1 MAEPPLTR
9 VTLLTRI
16 RDGRDADAW
25 REFVQLYG
33 PVVYR
38 FARNRGLQDADAAD
52 LMQDV
57 LRSVAR
63 NAHRM
68 EYDPKRGTFRGWLYT
83 VTRNKIYNFLSAQR
97 HRPARHRRHRRPR
110 AARRDP
116 GPRGR
121 TAGRTPSGR
130 RSTSARL
137 SARAMERVKDEFQPA
152 TWQAFWE
159 TAVEGKAAA
168 EVGVGLKMTPGAVYV
183 AKSRVLARLRDEVKK
198 MMDDEDDTV
207 NGRCQARCQV
217 ETRRHCPPVA

>member
-9 VTLLTRI
+9 VTLLARI
-16 RDGRDADAW
+16 RDGRDSDAW
-25 REFVQLYG
+25 REFVQIYG

-68 EYDPKRGTFRGWLYT
+68 EYDPTRGTFRGWLYT
-83 VTRNKIYNFLSAQR
+83 VTRNKIYNFLNGQR
-97 HRPARHRRHRRPR
+97 HRPRGTGDTDAHERLDATPARDDGTGPEADWEREYQRRL
-110 AARRDP
+110 
-116 GPRGR
+116 
-121 TAGRTPSGR
+121 SGR
-130 RSTSARL
+130 
-137 SARAMERVKDEFQPA
+137 AMDLVKGEFQPA
-152 TWQAFWE
+152 TWQAFWQ

-198 MMDDEDDTV
+198 MMDDED
-207 NGRCQARCQV
+207 NA
-217 ETRRHCPPVA
+217 

>member
-9 VTLLTRI
+9 VTLLNRL
-16 RDGRDADAW
+16 RDGRDGDAW
-25 REFVQLYG
+25 REFFDLYG

-83 VTRNKIYNFLSAQR
+83 VTRNKIYNFLSSQKN
-97 HRPARHRRHRRPR
+97 RPR
-110 AARRDP
+110 ASGDSDAHERLQAVPAREED
-116 GPRGR
+116 GPDADWEREYQQ
-121 TAGRTPSGR
+121 
-130 RSTSARL
+130 RL
-137 SARAMERVKDEFQPA
+137 TDRAMDLVKDEFQPA
-152 TWQAFWE
+152 TWQAFWG

-168 EVGVGLKMTPGAVYV
+168 EVGVALKMSPGAVYV
-183 AKSRVLARLRDEVKK
+183 AKSRVLARLREEVRK
-198 MMDDEDDTV
+198 MMDAEDNV
-207 NGRCQARCQV
+207 
-217 ETRRHCPPVA
+217 

>member
-9 VTLLTRI
+9 VTLLARLK
-16 RDGRDADAW
+16 DGRDVDAW

-68 EYDPKRGTFRGWLYT
+68 EYNPARGTFRGWLYT
-83 VTRNKIYNFLSAQR
+83 VTRNKIYNFLSSQRNRPRGTGDVDAQER
-97 HRPARHRRHRRPR
+97 LDATPAR
-110 AARRDP
+110 DEE
-116 GPRGR
+116 GPDADWEKEYQR
-121 TAGRTPSGR
+121 
-130 RSTSARL
+130 RL
-137 SARAMERVKDEFQPA
+137 SSRAMERVQHEFQPA

-159 TAVEGKAAA
+159 TAVEGKQAS
-168 EVGVGLKMTPGAVYV
+168 EVGTGLKMTAGAVYV
-183 AKSRVLARLRDEVKK
+183 AKSRVLSRLREEGRTLLADE
-198 MMDDEDDTV
+198 E
-207 NGRCQARCQV
+207 NA
-217 ETRRHCPPVA
+217 

>member
-1 MAEPPLTR
+1 MAEPPVTR

-16 RDGRDADAW
+16 RDGRDAEAW
-25 REFVQLYG
+25 HEFVQIYG

-97 HRPARHRRHRRPR
+97 HRPRGTGDADAHERLDATPAREEN
-110 AARRDP
+110 D
-116 GPRGR
+116 GPDAEWEKEYQR
-121 TAGRTPSGR
+121 
-130 RSTSARL
+130 RL
-137 SARAMERVKDEFQPA
+137 SARAMERVKDEFQPS

-168 EVGVGLKMTPGAVYV
+168 DVGAGLRMTPGAVYV
-183 AKSRVLARLRDEVKK
+183 AKSRVLSRLRDEVKK
-198 MMDDEDDTV
+198 LMDDEE
-207 NGRCQARCQV
+207 Q
-217 ETRRHCPPVA
+217 

>member
-9 VTLLTRI
+9 VTLLARI

-63 NAHRM
+63 NAPRM

-83 VTRNKIYNFLSAQR
+83 VTRNKIYNFLNGQR
-97 HRPARHRRHRRPR
+97 HRPRGTGDTDAHERLDATPAR
-110 AARRDP
+110 DTD
-116 GPRGR
+116 GPEADWEREYQR
-121 TAGRTPSGR
+121 
-130 RSTSARL
+130 RL
-137 SARAMERVKDEFQPA
+137 SGRAMELVKDEFQPA
-152 TWQAFWE
+152 TWKAFWE
-159 TAVEGKAAA
+159 TAVEGKPAA
-168 EVGVGLKMTPGAVYV
+168 EVGAGLRMSPGAVYV

-198 MMDDEDDTV
+198 LMDDED
-207 NGRCQARCQV
+207 A
-217 ETRRHCPPVA
+217 